1 MKLAEIAQTINMPL
15 QKVSIKQNATK
26 RKYER
31 NTYDEKKNKP
41 KAKEPEGKFRKTFRR
56 KNEKVRSDKGQKRAP
71 YNRLKKDDPNF
82 KLKQEIREVNKKLLK
97 VQKDLASNQAT
108 RGRERDT
115 TLTSKPAALQAVENW
130 ADSEKNS
137 KFFTYV
143 KQGGK
148 TNKHWYVQFDE
159 NSIDELD
166 KIIDNPESSKTDVSK
181 AREARRKLKE
191 MIEGKGK
198 EDSDVEDYRVGML
211 KAKSLTKEGRESMH
225 EDAYNSFIKKYKSE
239 IGPAG
244 MTREEYI
251 ATWKLYDEL
260 KKEAEAAEAEAY
272 FYGILQQGIK
282 DGVLQMDYSDF
293 EKWLVA
299 QLETAKQEA
308 QLHTIKKG

>member
-1 MKLAEIAQTINMPL
+1 MKLAEIARTHNVPVQT
-15 QKVSIKQNATK
+15 VEIKDTTGKSRTYNAT
-26 RKYER
+26 
-31 NTYDEKKNKP
+31 TYKTKGKANQSVATFKKLV
-41 KAKEPEGKFRKTFRR
+41 R
-56 KNEKVRSDKGQKRAP
+56 KVRSDKGKERAP
-71 YNRLKKDDPNF
+71 YNRVKKFDPNEKLKK
-82 KLKQEIREVNKKLLK
+82 EIKEVNKKLLK
-97 VQKDLASNQAT
+97 AQKDLAQNQSN
-108 RGRERDT
+108 RGRKRDV

-137 KFFTYV
+137 KYFVYT

-148 TNKHWYVQFDE
+148 TNKHWYVQFD
-159 NSIDELD
+159 D
-166 KIIDNPESSKTDVSK
+166 KILDEIEKTIANPESSKEDISK
-181 AREARRKLKE
+181 AKEAKRKLKE
-191 MIEGKGK
+191 MIEGNNA
-198 EDSDVEDYRVGML
+198 SDVDAKRVGML
-211 KAKSLTKEGRESMH
+211 NAKSLTKEGRESLH
-225 EDAYNSFIKKYKSE
+225 EDAYETFVNKYKAE

-244 MTREEYI
+244 MTKEEYI